1 MASRAEPIATGS
13 YPRRRPPARNE
24 AATDLGP
31 TDRDILELTF
41 GRTWTNHVVPRP
53 TAFSKRSAIGDM
65 APGAEND
72 APPDRRREYSSALGR
87 RIASSCAG
95 WAAPPT
101 ARELYDSFHTRT
113 PTTRSQT
120 ILRMWMTEASTNDV
134 VEAWIDHCYSWREL
148 AEACERHFIYAA
160 ENAKILNRMRQEHPE
175 LGTCRQCGTE
185 PASRRRGDT
194 PVCPT
199 CAGASSR

>member
-1 MASRAEPIATGS
+1 MTGRPESANTGS
-13 YPRRRPPARNE
+13 SDRRRAPAGSE
-24 AATDLGP
+24 SAMDLGP
-31 TDRDILELTF
+31 TDRGILELTY
-41 GRTWTNHVVPRP
+41 GRAWKNHVVPKP

-65 APGAEND
+65 APGAAND
-72 APPDRRREYSSALGR
+72 VRPDERRENSSALGR

-101 ARELYDSFHTRT
+101 GRELYDSFHTPT

-134 VEAWIDHCYSWREL
+134 IGAWIDHCYSWREL

-160 ENAKILNRMRQEHPE
+160 ENAKILNRMRQERPE
-175 LGTCRQCGTE
+175 LGTCRQCGDE
-185 PASRRRGDT
+185 PARRWRGDT
-194 PVCPT
+194 PVCPS
-199 CAGASSR
+199 CAGAAAR

>member
-1 MASRAEPIATGS
+1 MALSGLLKQLGIA
-13 YPRRRPPARNE
+13 A
-24 AATDLGP
+24 
-31 TDRDILELTF
+31 
-41 GRTWTNHVVPRP
+41 VP
-53 TAFSKRSAIGDM
+53 
-65 APGAEND
+65 
-72 APPDRRREYSSALGR
+72 
-87 RIASSCAG
+87 
-95 WAAPPT
+95 
-101 ARELYDSFHTRT
+101 H
-113 PTTRSQT
+113 
-120 ILRMWMTEASTNDV
+120 DV
-134 VEAWIDHCYSWREL
+134 VGAWIDHCYSWREL

>member
-1 MASRAEPIATGS
+1 MASRAERTATGS
-13 YPRRRPPARNE
+13 PPRRRPPARNE
-24 AATDLGP
+24 AAIDLGP

-41 GRTWTNHVVPRP
+41 GRAWTNHVVPKP
-53 TAFSKRSAIGDM
+53 TAFSTRSAIGDM

-72 APPDRRREYSSALGR
+72 APPDGRREHSSALGR

-101 ARELYDSFHTRT
+101 SRELYDRFHPRT
-113 PTTRSQT
+113 PTSPSPTN
-120 ILRMWMTEASTNDV
+120 LRMWMTEASTHV
-134 VEAWIDHCYSWREL
+134 IAAWIDHCYSWREL

-160 ENAKILNRMRQEHPE
+160 ENAEILNRMRQEHPE
-175 LGTCRQCGTE
+175 LGTCRQCGAE
-185 PASRRRGDT
+185 PARKRRGDT

-199 CAGASSR
+199 CAGASPR